1 MNDSILIKFT
11 DLRTIQQLS
20 KTITNFKKDEI
31 SQLKIFKAIF
41 HKYQTDFF
49 KNILRKTTIFSL
61 ENSTDYLLDNLI
73 IKNERCLSFD
83 SEDKENFD
91 SSNKMNHPKNPEKNK
106 TKKSLKITS
115 ENFRL
120 SEIQSVNDVEMNFQN
135 SKDKKKNEKIL
146 DYTVDLERIMQG
158 NERRTTIMI
167 RNIPNRYTQESLLK
181 VIDVKFQGQYD
192 FFYLPMDFKVIFFFY
207 YFNIILIY

>member
-1 MNDSILIKFT
+1 MNDSIIIKFA
-11 DLRTIQQLS
+11 DLRSIQQLS

-31 SQLKIFKAIF
+31 SQLKVFKAIF

-49 KNILRKTTIFSL
+49 KNILAKTTIFSI
-61 ENSTDYLLDNLI
+61 ENSTDYLMDNLMS
-73 IKNERCLSFD
+73 KTERCSSFD
-83 SEDKENFD
+83 YEDKENFNY
-91 SSNKMNHPKNPEKNK
+91 SYKMNYSANQEMNKN
-106 TKKSLKITS
+106 KKSLKITS

-120 SEIQSVNDVEMNFQN
+120 SEIQSVNDVEMNFPN
-135 SKDKKKNEKIL
+135 SKDKRKNDKII
-146 DYTVDLERIMQG
+146 DYTVDMEKIMQG

-192 FFYLPMDFKVIFFFY
+192 FFYLPMDFKVHFI
-207 YFNIILIY
+207 